1 MPEGFGNGGETPMKP
16 VVLIAEGDDELRYSL
31 ARFFSGHGYEVATAL
46 SGLEC
51 LMQLY
56 QRQPLAVVLDE
67 KLAWGGSDGVLA
79 VMRED
84 VDLCHVPVIL
94 TLAAGCKRS
103 SDHWGLP
110 VVQVLGKPYSWN
122 VLLDFVDAAV
132 AKTEVS
138 VN

>member
-1 MPEGFGNGGETPMKP
+1 MPEGFSNRRKTPMKP
-16 VVLIAEGDDELRYSL
+16 LELIAEGDDELRSSL

-56 QRQPLAVVLDE
+56 QRQPIAVVLDQ

-84 VDLCHVPVIL
+84 LDLVPHPGL
-94 TLAAGCKRS
+94 
-103 SDHWGLP
+103 SDVGRR
-110 VVQVLGKPYSWN
+110 
-122 VLLDFVDAAV
+122 F
-132 AKTEVS
+132 
-138 VN
+138 